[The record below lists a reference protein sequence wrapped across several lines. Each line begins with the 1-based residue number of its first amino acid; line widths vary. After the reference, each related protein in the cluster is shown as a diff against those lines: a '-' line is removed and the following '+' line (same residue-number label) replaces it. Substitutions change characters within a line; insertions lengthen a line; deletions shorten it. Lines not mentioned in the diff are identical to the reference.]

1 MTNKNKCITILSA
14 IFLLFMSACSD
25 DKSETKKISNDQSK
39 AVSKKIEKKIEPTQ
53 TETVNDKTSQAPINV
68 KENPEISGKPEQ
80 KAEVPQQAET
90 EKTIAVNDKA
100 QEQINDDSVNKEFD
114 PTGKLNPFLPF
125 VSDDDSEEDKEKTEN
140 TKKKRE
146 PLTPLEKI
154 DIGRLRLTAITRTP
168 SGNIALVEE
177 ANGKGYVL
185 NEGTYIGL
193 NSGKVISVLSDKVII
208 EEEIENIFG
217 KVSIQERELKLQK
230 PTGE

>member
-1 MTNKNKCITILSA
+1 MINKKKYIALIAA
-14 IFLLFMSACSD
+14 IFLLLVAACSEEK
-25 DKSETKKISNDQSK
+25 KSTEEAP
-39 AVSKKIEKKIEPTQ
+39 AVSKKIEKKIEQ
-53 TETVNDKTSQAPINV
+53 SKTEPNLIKDKEKAPLTSINEKATESIGGVPAPKISVNQALPV
-68 KENPEISGKPEQ
+68 KEQMVEN
-80 KAEVPQQAET
+80 KADGPS
-90 EKTIAVNDKA
+90 TIDK
-100 QEQINDDSVNKEFD
+100 EYD

-125 VSDDDSEEDKEKTEN
+125 VSDEAEKVAEQTDN
-140 TKKKRE
+140 QKKKRT

-154 DIGRLRLTAITRTP
+154 DIGQLRLTAITRTP

-177 ANGKGYVL
+177 ASGKGYVL

-193 NSGKVISVLSDKVII
+193 NAGKVISVLSDKVVI